1 MHMLPVLG
9 ALAEKRAGQPLA
21 IIGVHSAK
29 FDNEKVPSHVRAAV
43 ARYGID
49 HPVVV
54 DNDMAIW
61 DRYGVQAW
69 PTLVLIRPNG
79 HIAGAVPGEVTL
91 GMLDHAVKE
100 IMADAKADG
109 TLGTTQ
115 LLPPHVAKPDP
126 GLLAY
131 PGKVIAA
138 PDGRI
143 FLSDSRHH
151 RVLELGH
158 DGRVIDI
165 IGSGEL
171 GRQAGPFATAQLDDP
186 QGLAFDRGAE
196 RLYIADGRGQTIWK
210 ADLRGKTLT
219 VLAGSGKLGSSHFA
233 GDEDALGAELRTP
246 WDLALAGQ
254 KLYVAMAGAHQ
265 LAVID
270 LGHGT
275 IAGFAGNGRETLVDG
290 SGPFSS
296 FAQPSG
302 LAIGMLRPAASARQP
317 AEPASSDDGETM
329 YVADSE
335 SSAIRAVDL
344 RSGETKTIVG
354 TGLFDWGDKDGPLGP
369 QMLQHPLAVAWSKG
383 GLWIADSYNNKV
395 KRFSPAM
402 DSIATVVSDAEGQP
416 LAGPAG
422 LAVEA
427 DGSLLIADTDRSR
440 LLRLRPGATEA
451 KRVPVRPPGALATA
465 DETAP
470 VAAPSARKLP
480 DHTLPARQL
489 PDGTTSVHLALL
501 APAGFA
507 FSDAG
512 PWSVDLTGDG
522 ALALKTHSQMGE
534 SKVGDRVD
542 IPIELAVPGPGT
554 LHARVHASVCDA
566 INHAACYPLRENFTV
581 ALSGGGQQDAS
592 LDLPLSAPGGGTAKP
607 R

>member
-29 FDNEKVPSHVRAAV
+29 FDNEKVPAHVRAAV

-79 HIAGAVPGEVTL
+79 RIAGAVPGEVTL
-91 GMLDHAVKE
+91 GMLDHAVTE
-100 IMADAKADG
+100 IMKDAKADG
-109 TLGTTQ
+109 SLGTTQ

-138 PDGRI
+138 RDGRI
-143 FLSDSRHH
+143 FISDSRHH

-158 DGRVIDI
+158 DGRVIET

-171 GRQAGPFATAQLDDP
+171 GRQAGAFASARLDDP
-186 QGLAFDRGAE
+186 QGLAFDSAGE
-196 RLYIADGRGQTIWK
+196 TLYIADGRGQTIWK
-210 ADLRGKTLT
+210 ADLRAKTLA
-219 VLAGSGKLGSSHFA
+219 VLAGSGKLGEGPLG
-233 GDEDALGAELRTP
+233 GDENALEAELRTP
-246 WDLALAGQ
+246 WDLALDGQ
-254 KLYVAMAGAHQ
+254 KLYIAMAGAHQ
-265 LAVID
+265 LAVLD

-275 IAGFAGNGRETLVDG
+275 LARFAGNGRETLVDG
-290 SGPFSS
+290 TGPFSS

-302 LAIGMLRPAASARQP
+302 LTIH
-317 AEPASSDDGETM
+317 DETM

-344 RSGETKTIVG
+344 RSGETKTLVG
-354 TGLFDWGDKDGPLGP
+354 TGLFDWGDKDGPLGT

-383 GLWIADSYNNKV
+383 GMWIADSYNNKV

-402 DSIATVVSDAEGQP
+402 DAIATVVSDAEGLP

-451 KRVPVRPPGALATA
+451 KRVPVRMPGALATA
-465 DETAP
+465 AETAP
-470 VAAPSARKLP
+470 VAPSNSRVRP
-480 DHTLPARQL
+480 ERTLPPRQL
-489 PDGTTSVHLALL
+489 PDGTTQVQLALL
-501 APAGFA
+501 APTGFA

-512 PWSVDLTGDG
+512 PWSIDLSVDG
-522 ALALKTHSQMGE
+522 ALTLKTRSQMGE

-542 IPIELAVPGPGT
+542 FPIDLALTGPGT
-554 LHARVHASVCDA
+554 LHARIHASVCDA
-566 INHAACYPLRENFTV
+566 INHAACYPLRENLAV
-581 ALSGGGQQDAS
+581 ALSAGGKQDAA
-592 LDLPLSAPGGGTAKP
+592 LELPLSAPGGGTAKP